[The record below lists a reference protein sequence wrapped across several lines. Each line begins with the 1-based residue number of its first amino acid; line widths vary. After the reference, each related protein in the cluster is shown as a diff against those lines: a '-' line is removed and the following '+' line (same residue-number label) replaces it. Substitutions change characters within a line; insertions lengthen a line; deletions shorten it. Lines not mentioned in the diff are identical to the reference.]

1 VASWLRYPRALIA
14 LAQSASG
21 RMRLQYWKSLP
32 ASSMVTLGLAVF
44 FVFSTYAFVSD
55 LAEPRPAPYWWVVVY
70 AANTGIV
77 AVGYIL
83 VSTRFVRALPLAVG
97 LNLLSIFGLPK
108 LLPLY
113 STQVPAGT
121 TVTQLHQ
128 RHLVD
133 AWLVFAAV
141 LLGLVFLYT
150 FVSTEGT
157 KYFRMRTEIEL
168 AKRVQAELVP
178 PIDLK
183 TRELEICGKS
193 IPSSSVGGDLVDAV
207 VIDGTVTCYLAD
219 VSGHGIAAGVLMS
232 MVKSA
237 VRTAASQGVTLVEL
251 MQRLNTVL
259 MDLKA
264 PSMYATL
271 AFLRFVGSDHLEY
284 SLAGHP
290 PVLHY
295 HCSTHSVSPLKME
308 QLPIALFGTANFE
321 SRTIAIEPGDL
332 LVTVSDGL
340 LDVANRQGQ
349 EFGWEQIERLV
360 LENAA
365 EPLSFIVEK
374 VSMKPLASACKRT
387 TEAYSWSEFRRAS
400 SRFTHSAMRPSDQ
413 RLTPCVPA
421 GKPLVPTSE
430 PATA

>member
-1 VASWLRYPRALIA
+1 M
-14 LAQSASG
+14 LA
-21 RMRLQYWKSLP
+21 
-32 ASSMVTLGLAVF
+32 
-44 FVFSTYAFVSD
+44 
-55 LAEPRPAPYWWVVVY
+55 RP
-70 AANTGIV
+70 G
-77 AVGYIL
+77 
-83 VSTRFVRALPLAVG
+83 STRFA
-97 LNLLSIFGLPK
+97 SI
-108 LLPLY
+108 
-113 STQVPAGT
+113 
-121 TVTQLHQ
+121 
-128 RHLVD
+128 
-133 AWLVFAAV
+133 
-141 LLGLVFLYT
+141 
-150 FVSTEGT
+150 VS
-157 KYFRMRTEIEL
+157 L
-168 AKRVQAELVP
+168 
-178 PIDLK
+178 
-183 TRELEICGKS
+183 
-193 IPSSSVGGDLVDAV
+193 
-207 VIDGTVTCYLAD
+207 IDGTVTCYLAD

-374 VSMKPLASACKRT
+374 VIDEAARFGVQEDDRSLLLVRVPPREQPL
-387 TEAYSWSEFRRAS
+387 
-400 SRFTHSAMRPSDQ
+400 HS
-413 RLTPCVPA
+413 
-421 GKPLVPTSE
+421 
-430 PATA
+430 